1 MSKLSS
7 WDVQKAVV
15 QEFCNRNGLDLLCR
29 EEEVRCGFPLKD
41 KLGFFYSSGFDTCE
55 IDLTEVKEENFMRE
69 SLEQISRSFFVKG
82 QDDIKGSFKVMFDIK

>member
-7 WDVQKAVV
+7 WDIQKAAV
-15 QEFCNRNGLDLLCR
+15 QEFCNRNGLNFLCR

-55 IDLTEVKEENFMRE
+55 IDLTEVKEEKEFSGRG
-69 SLEQISRSFFVKG
+69 SYQAGYQQGRLDILEWLIENEEK
-82 QDDIKGSFKVMFDIK
+82 